1 MMRES
6 AENTVIKMLDKLR
19 RTEVRFDSRIVAVL
33 MRKMGVR
40 LSTGVLAGT
49 VTAKEQEIFGGMAMT
64 MLDGM
69 QMTTHQCCKNTGVH
83 RRRLC
88 TGVRWRTKR

>member
-1 MMRES
+1 
-6 AENTVIKMLDKLR
+6 
-19 RTEVRFDSRIVAVL
+19 

-69 QMTTHQCCKNTGVH
+69 QMTTHQCYENTGMH
-83 RRRLC
+83 RRYLC
-88 TGVRWRTKR
+88 TGVRWSTKRVVRLSTGVLVGMAMTKEQRMIV